1 MSNKK
6 SSIDLFTTKI
16 ITYFNKNHKRRKKK
30 FCLQY
35 FDKHHR
41 KIQKSANFVTNL
53 KINATLEK
61 TKGKNSY
68 TIIHVG
74 GARPSYGEQIQLKNG
89 DNAGLRF

>member
-6 SSIDLFTTKI
+6 ISIDLFTTKI
-16 ITYFNKNHKRRKKK
+16 ITYFNKNHKRRQKKIV
-30 FCLQY
+30 Y
-35 FDKHHR
+35 NIFDKHHR

-53 KINATLEK
+53 KINATMEK
-61 TKGKNSY
+61 TKKNSY